1 MKNWQQKI
9 ENFLWAKERNNEQKR
24 KTYFLYYVRVVYL
37 AAENFLKDKGNLF
50 AAGLTFFS
58 LLSLVPILALAF
70 AVAKGF
76 GLDKFLEKQILSQMA
91 NQGEAIAKA
100 IEFAHNLLQKTRGEV
115 IAGVGVIFLFWT
127 VIKVFSQIESAF
139 NQIWGVDKGR
149 SWARKFTDYLSLFV
163 LVPFLFI
170 SANSLSL
177 YLSKKISLWALKS
190 IPFITTFILPLFKL
204 TPLVL
209 FSLLFTLLYI
219 VIPSTEV
226 RFKPAFISGV
236 IVSIFYFLL
245 QKTMLLAQI
254 NLAKFNAIYGSF
266 AALPLFVLWI
276 NWSWSLVLLGA
287 EVAFVLQNFSSLTKR
302 ENNLSLKEKKYLCL
316 YFWAKVGKYFLEKKG
331 AMPVSTL
338 NHNFPVTIEDFKD
351 IESRLLKAGL
361 IKVVCESEKSF
372 LPAYSPHNLTVE
384 EFWEILEKEGKS
396 QSLQKVEELEN
407 KVRGKRAL
415 LVVDLIE

>member
-1 MKNWQQKI
+1 MKYWQQAI
-9 ENFLWAKERNNEQKR
+9 ENFLWSKQTNKETRAKK
-24 KTYFLYYVRVVYL
+24 YFLYYLRVIFL
-37 AAENFLKDKGNLF
+37 AGENFVKDKGNLF
-50 AAGLTFFS
+50 AAALTFFS

-91 NQGEAIAKA
+91 NQGEAIGKA
-100 IEFAHNLLQKTRGEV
+100 IEFAHNLLQRTKGEV

-149 SWARKFTDYLSLFV
+149 SWARKFADYLSLFI

-177 YLSKKISLWALKS
+177 YLSKKISLWILS
-190 IPFITTFILPLFKL
+190 SVPFVSTFVLPLFKL

-209 FSLLFTLLYI
+209 FTLLFTLLYI

-226 RFKPAFISGV
+226 KFKPALISGFV
-236 IVSIFYFLL
+236 VSVFYLLL
-245 QKTMLLAQI
+245 QKTVLLAQI

-276 NWSWSLVLLGA
+276 NWSWSLVFLGA
-287 EVAFVLQNFSSLTKR
+287 EISFVLQNFSTLTR
-302 ENNLSLKEKKYLCL
+302 RNNNLSLREKKYLSL
-316 YFWAKVGKYFLEKKG
+316 YCWAKIGKYFLKKKG
-331 AMPVSTL
+331 AMPISAL
-338 NHNFPVTIEDFKD
+338 LSDFPAGVEDFRD
-351 IESRLLKAGL
+351 IEKRLLKSGL
-361 IKVVCESEKSF
+361 IKLICEQEKSF
-372 LPAYSPHNLTVE
+372 LPAYSPHDLTVE
-384 EFWEILEKEGKS
+384 EFWEILEKEGKPKN
-396 QSLQKVEELEN
+396 LGKVEELER
-407 KVRGKRAL
+407 KIKEKKDI
-415 LVVDLIE
+415 LVVDLVE